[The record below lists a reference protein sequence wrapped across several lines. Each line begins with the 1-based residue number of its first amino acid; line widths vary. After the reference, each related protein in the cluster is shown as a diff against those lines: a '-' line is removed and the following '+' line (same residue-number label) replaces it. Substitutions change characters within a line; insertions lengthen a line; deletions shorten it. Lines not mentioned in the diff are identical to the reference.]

1 MFTLSHSLSFE
12 ESAFLLDCS
21 PAAIRTELHTAS
33 GAGDDLYG
41 WNSDRP
47 LRWHSADVAP
57 CLSLQVAQAPDYES
71 LQ

>member
-1 MFTLSHSLSFE
+1 MFTLSRSLSIE

-21 PAAIRTELHTAS
+21 PEAIHQELHHSLNAC
-33 GAGDDLYG
+33 DDHYG

-47 LRWHSADVAP
+47 IRWCVAEADP
-57 CLSLQVAQAPDYES
+57 WLSLQVAQAPDYES